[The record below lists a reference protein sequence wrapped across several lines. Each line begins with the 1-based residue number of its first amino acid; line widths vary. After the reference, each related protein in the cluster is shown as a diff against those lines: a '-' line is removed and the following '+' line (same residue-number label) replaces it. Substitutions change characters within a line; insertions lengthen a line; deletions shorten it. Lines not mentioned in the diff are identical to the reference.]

1 RAAVADRRSIALS
14 SRPEQGSALV
24 RVESVSS
31 RRSNGDVRIGH
42 VVGNAGA
49 LAQIIKIDGHWE
61 AASPGRAIKAR
72 KLFRVGLQLATG
84 ETLIVD
90 HVILE
95 EAAHGQISLPFR
107 GWRSPV
113 EPGDARKLAGNGI
126 NGLLEDW
133 LALKARES
141 AGLRQRQPGAGLGS
155 SGR

>member
-1 RAAVADRRSIALS
+1 GAGRPPTSAGGRNAGSAAGLHPGGAGSLSPQSASVPRRAAVADRRSIALS

-113 EPGDARKLAGNGI
+113 EPGDA
-126 NGLLEDW
+126 
-133 LALKARES
+133 
-141 AGLRQRQPGAGLGS
+141 
-155 SGR
+155 